1 MLLLVSHSGPPYLLW
16 CLATPLQTATVQS
29 KRAVKGRGKE
39 PVKGRGKE
47 PVKGRGKELV
57 KGRGKEP
64 VKGRGKPLRG
74 HGKRGPRAQD
84 ADELAELAEGAR
96 LLKKFKAGK
105 VCIF

>member
-1 MLLLVSHSGPPYLLW
+1 M
-16 CLATPLQTATVQS
+16 QTATVQS

-47 PVKGRGKELV
+47 PVKK
-57 KGRGKEP
+57 RGKEP
-64 VKGRGKPLRG
+64 MKGCGKPLRG

-84 ADELAELAEGAR
+84 TDELAELAEGAR

-105 VCIF
+105 VCTFN